1 MYVLS
6 DITVHRNKEAP
17 EATHLRYMFLSFL
30 HIYYFQALQD
40 AASVIKSKYNKTLVE
55 ASGGITEDTLVD
67 YLLPEIDVVSLSRL
81 TQGYDTVD
89 FSLKIRKDGVDPT
102 NQPVEELFIKI

>member
-1 MYVLS
+1 MFCLTSQY
-6 DITVHRNKEAP
+6 TETKK
-17 EATHLRYMFLSFL
+17 HLKPPTFVICFYHFY
-30 HIYYFQALQD
+30 IYYFQALQD

-55 ASGGITEDTLVD
+55 ASGGITEDTLVE

-102 NQPVEELFIKI
+102 NQPVEELFNKI

>member
-1 MYVLS
+1 MTLKKQRNTWS
-6 DITVHRNKEAP
+6 DP
-17 EATHLRYMFLSFL
+17 SSFYDFLYHF
-30 HIYYFQALQD
+30 FQALQD

-102 NQPVEELFIKI
+102 NQPVEELFNKI